1 MSSAGAAPRAAVP
14 VSNARAEASRR
25 NGAMSRGP
33 KTTEGKARA
42 AQNALKHGLRAEKYV
57 VLPDEDA
64 AGFAALEAALTEE
77 LAPDGALQNIL
88 VGRIARRL
96 AARAGGAARGRAVRG
111 ASHSGRQPRPRADP
125 RRQWHPVVRD
135 PAPLSRRRAGRAHA
149 LAAHPQSASGRSG
162 CRHRG
167 AGRLGATCPGEPGR
181 ISDPK
186 EPEARPNS
194 TRPEPDQWLPEPGA
208 LRNPSDP
215 EAKSSRPTRHP
226 SVRPR
231 SWGSKTSSSLMPSGS
246 AKKTA

>member
-162 CRHRG
+162 CRLEG
-167 AGRLGATCPGEPGR
+167 PAGSARHARANPGGYQIRRNPRRARTPPDPNRINGCPSPERSGIRATLRPR
-181 ISDPK
+181 VR
-186 EPEARPNS
+186 ARPVI
-194 TRPEPDQWLPEPGA
+194 RRCGRAAGA
-208 LRNPSDP
+208 RRRAP
-215 EAKSSRPTRHP
+215 A
-226 SVRPR
+226 
-231 SWGSKTSSSLMPSGS
+231 
-246 AKKTA
+246 